1 MARAAVTCGAKTKA
15 SAGPNGEL
23 PAGRPC
29 GMTAGWGTDHLGA
42 GPCKLHGGS
51 TPAVREAV
59 AVAQEVLRAEAQLK
73 EAKAAASR
81 AVSAFGG
88 PIVDVNPEEALLGLV
103 REAAGNVAWLGS
115 RVQVLLAEEGLDD
128 PSISSGSW
136 RVRTRYAKGS
146 SLFGPKILIDKDGG
160 EHIVGEE
167 LRGMVALYNDERDRL
182 AKVAKAALDA
192 GIAKAQVEIARSQ
205 GQAVVIVVNRVL
217 VQLGLPEAQ
226 ATLARELIATE
237 FRKLGS
243 GDDAG
248 LGIDAIRVHEGAPIG
263 KGARR

>member
-1 MARAAVTCGAKTKA
+1 
-15 SAGPNGEL
+15 
-23 PAGRPC
+23 
-29 GMTAGWGTDHLGA
+29 
-42 GPCKLHGGS
+42 
-51 TPAVREAV
+51 
-59 AVAQEVLRAEAQLK
+59 
-73 EAKAAASR
+73 
-81 AVSAFGG
+81 
-88 PIVDVNPEEALLGLV
+88 
-103 REAAGNVAWLGS
+103 
-115 RVQVLLAEEGLDD
+115 
-128 PSISSGSW
+128 
-136 RVRTRYAKGS
+136 
-146 SLFGPKILIDKDGG
+146 
-160 EHIVGEE
+160 
-167 LRGMVALYNDERDRL
+167 MVALYNDERDRL